1 VGPDPGVIRFG
12 VAGWDYPDWN
22 GVVYPAHPSARF
34 DRLAYLASFVD
45 AVEINGTFYRPA
57 SPRTAASWA
66 QRTSHRAGFRFTAKA
81 HRSWTHDP
89 LVDLATA
96 VPETLRGLEPLR
108 ESGSLGA
115 LLVQFPQRFHRDAD
129 SVAHLSRLLD
139 RVVGWPVVVEVRHAS
154 WDAED
159 AEKLFRDRG
168 VGWCV
173 VDQPAIRGTAPARPR
188 VTAPLA
194 YLRLHGRNAADW
206 FRESAGRDARYD
218 YLYSPEELQG
228 VAATA
233 RRLASQS
240 AELFVV
246 QNNHFRGK
254 ALVNTLQLKRLIE
267 GGRPAAPADLVRAYP
282 QLEEAV
288 TEDQSRLF

>member
-1 VGPDPGVIRFG
+1 MVPVSGVVRLG

-22 GVVYPAHPSARF
+22 GVVYPARAAPRF
-34 DRLAYLASFVD
+34 DRLGYLASFVD
-45 AVEINGTFYRPA
+45 VVEINSTFYRPA
-57 SPRTAASWA
+57 AARTASSWV
-66 QRTSHRAGFRFTAKA
+66 QRTRHRAGFRFTAKA
-81 HRSWTHDP
+81 HRSWTHEP
-89 LVDLATA
+89 FVDLSVA

-108 ESGSLGA
+108 ESGALGA
-115 LLVQFPQRFHRDAD
+115 LLVQFPQRFHRDAG
-129 SVAHLSRLLD
+129 SRAHLCRLLD
-139 RVVGWPVVVEVRHAS
+139 RTAGWPVVVEVRHAS
-154 WDAED
+154 WDADD
-159 AEKLFRDRG
+159 AEGLLRDRG

-188 VTAPLA
+188 VTAPIA

-218 YLYSPEELQG
+218 YLYSPAELQG
-228 VAATA
+228 VADTA
-233 RRLASQS
+233 RKLASRA

-246 QNNHFRGK
+246 QNNHFRGQ
-254 ALVNTLQLKRLIE
+254 AVVNTLQLKNMID
-267 GGRPAAPADLVRAYP
+267 GARPTAPADLVRAYP